1 MFQKLSHTKI
11 RNFLAIGLLVLVG
24 STACTEDAS
33 IAAALPYE
41 LESSE
46 SVSTTAV
53 INSKPEETMIIDE
66 SSPSDLQVAPSNDS
80 APVALSNDSAPVTL
94 SKSTVQVTTGGMG
107 EAEIEDLLFMRE
119 EEKLARDVYLTLYD
133 QWGLPLFQNI
143 AGSEQAHTDAIKALI
158 DQYGVDDPVG
168 GNEVGVF
175 TNADLQA
182 LYDQLIADG
191 SQSLPDALRVGVAIE
206 EIDILDLLEALAN
219 TDKADIIRVYENL
232 LSGSENHLRAF
243 VSTLE
248 RQTGE
253 IYVSQYLSQ
262 EAFEAIISS
271 SSANGGGGGYG
282 GGGGGIG
289 NGGGQGN
296 GSQGNGKGQNS

>member
-11 RNFLAIGLLVLVG
+11 RNFLIIGLLVLVG
-24 STACTEDAS
+24 STACTEDTS
-33 IAAALPYE
+33 IAAALPGE
-41 LESSE
+41 LVSSE

-53 INSKPEETMIIDE
+53 IDSKPEETMMNDE
-66 SSPSDLQVAPSNDS
+66 SSPSDLQVG
-80 APVALSNDSAPVTL
+80 LSNDSAPVTL
-94 SKSTVQVTTGGMG
+94 SKSSVQVTTGDLS

-158 DQYGVDDPVG
+158 DRYGIDDPVG

-175 TNADLQA
+175 TNADLQD
-182 LYDQLIADG
+182 LYDELIDLG
-191 SQSLPDALRVGVAIE
+191 GQSMGDALGVGIAIE
-206 EIDILDLLEALAN
+206 EIDILDLLEALDD
-219 TDKADIIRVYENL
+219 TDNADIIRVYENL

-253 IYVSQYLSQ
+253 IHVPQYLSQ
-262 EAFEAIISS
+262 EAFDAIINS
-271 SSANGGGGGYG
+271 SSANGGSFGGGSG
-282 GGGGGIG
+282 VGG
-289 NGGGQGN
+289 NGNVGSQGN
-296 GSQGNGKGQNS
+296 GSQGHGSQGNGKGQNS

>member
-11 RNFLAIGLLVLVG
+11 RNFLIIGLLVLVG

-33 IAAALPYE
+33 IAAALPGE
-41 LESSE
+41 LVSSE

-53 INSKPEETMIIDE
+53 IDSKPEETMMNDE
-66 SSPSDLQVAPSNDS
+66 SSPSDVQVALNNDS
-80 APVALSNDSAPVTL
+80 APVALSKSSVKAITGEL
-94 SKSTVQVTTGGMG
+94 S

-143 AGSEQAHTDAIKALI
+143 AGSEQAHTDAIKALL
-158 DQYGVDDPVG
+158 DRYGVDDPVG
-168 GNEVGVF
+168 ANEVGVF
-175 TNADLQA
+175 TNTDLQD
-182 LYDQLIADG
+182 LYDELIDLG
-191 SQSLPDALRVGVAIE
+191 GQSMGDALLVGIAIE
-206 EIDILDLLEALAN
+206 EIDILDLLEALAH
-219 TDKADIIRVYENL
+219 TDNADIIRVYENL

-253 IYVSQYLSQ
+253 IYVPQYLSQ
-262 EAFEAIISS
+262 EAFDAIINSS
-271 SSANGGGGGYG
+271 STNGGGYG
-282 GGGGGIG
+282 GGSGVGG
-289 NGGGQGN
+289 NGGSQGN
-296 GSQGNGKGQNS
+296 GSQGHGSQGNGKGQNS

>member
-11 RNFLAIGLLVLVG
+11 RNFLVIGLLVLVG

-66 SSPSDLQVAPSNDS
+66 SSPSDIQVTMSNDS

-94 SKSTVQVTTGGMG
+94 SESIVQVTTGELS
-107 EAEIEDLLFMRE
+107 EAEIEDMLFMRE

-143 AGSEQAHTDAIKALI
+143 AGSEQAHTDAIKALLA
-158 DQYGVDDPVG
+158 QYGVDDPVG
-168 GNEVGVF
+168 ENEVGVF

-191 SQSLPDALRVGVAIE
+191 SQSLSDALRVGVAIE
-206 EIDILDLLEALAN
+206 EIDILDLLEALTH
-219 TDKADIIRVYENL
+219 TDNADIIRVYENL

-253 IYVSQYLSQ
+253 IYDSQYLSQ

-271 SSANGGGGGYG
+271 SSANGGYG
-282 GGGGGIG
+282 GGGGGGNG

-296 GSQGNGKGQNS
+296 GSQVNGKGQNS